1 MRRFIEKLEAQG
13 ELIRIKEFVDPV
25 LEITEFTDRISKM
38 PGGGK
43 AILFENT
50 GTAFPVLTNGMG
62 SDKRI
67 CEALHAESLNE
78 IGQRIDKLFHIF
90 SSPKNTIWQKLS
102 LLPQLKEVS
111 NWMPRKKRGRGACQ
125 QVVMQ
130 EPDLSK
136 LPILKCWPD
145 DGGRFVTLPLVNT
158 IDPDSGIRNIG
169 MYRMQVF
176 ENNKTGMHWHL
187 HKTGARHY
195 EAYKK
200 AGEVMPVTVVLGGD
214 PAITYAATAPL
225 PDNIDEYILAGF
237 LQNKPVELVK
247 CLTNELWV
255 PAEADIVIEG
265 YVDPKEEKLWEGPFG
280 DHTGFYSL
288 PDWYPAFHVTCI
300 THRRDAIYPATIV
313 GIPPQEDTYI
323 AKATE
328 RIFLSP
334 MRFALA
340 PEIEDI
346 CLPAEGVAHN
356 LAIVKINKT
365 YPGQAFK
372 VMNALWG
379 AGQMMF
385 NKTMIVTDSNV
396 DIFNPISVL
405 EACAENVFQSHHI
418 CFQEGPADILD
429 HAGKA
434 FGFSGKMCI
443 DATRKMPQEIIAMA
457 SNDVNPDKELESF
470 IDQMKNIE
478 NIEGLNYLNIKNGK
492 TLIFAGFK
500 KEKLGDIGTFVSKLK
515 HSAYLSS
522 LFCVILF
529 EKNTALDNLSY
540 LSWLTLSNIDA
551 TRDCHVVEHQSGITL
566 VIDATS
572 KSHEK
577 DNFNRQW
584 PAIIMS
590 SEKTIECIDKKWHTL
605 TKLPFV
611 QSPTLLSKKQ
621 SGIIDKY

>member
-1 MRRFIEKLEAQG
+1 MQRFVEKLEARG
-13 ELIRIKEFVDPV
+13 ELIRIKEFVDPI
-25 LEITEFTDRISKM
+25 LEIAEFTDRISKM

-50 GTAFPVLTNGMG
+50 GTAFPVLTNAMG

-67 CEALHAESLNE
+67 CEALHTKSLDE
-78 IGQRIDKLFHIF
+78 IGHRIDKLFHIF

-111 NWMPRKKRGRGACQ
+111 NWMPRKKRGRGVCQ
-125 QVVMQ
+125 QAVMQ

-136 LPILKCWPD
+136 LPILKCWPG

-176 ENNKTGMHWHL
+176 AKDKTGMHWHM

-200 AGEVMPVTVVLGGD
+200 AGEKMPVTVVLGGD
-214 PAITYAATAPL
+214 PAIIYAATAPL

-255 PAEADIVIEG
+255 PSEADIIIEG

-280 DHTGFYSL
+280 DHTGFYSE

-313 GIPPQEDTYI
+313 GVPPQEDAYI

-340 PEIEDI
+340 PEVEDI
-346 CLPAEGVAHN
+346 YLPAEGVAHN

-385 NKTMIVTDSNV
+385 NKTMIVTDGNV

-405 EACAENVFQSHHI
+405 EACAENVFQTHHI

-443 DATRKMPQEIIAMA
+443 DATRKMPQEIIAPFDNNVY
-457 SNDVNPDKELESF
+457 SEKEAEIF
-470 IDQMKNIE
+470 IDQINNIE
-478 NIEGLNYLNIKNGK
+478 NICSANSLKTKNGK
-492 TLIFAGFK
+492 TLVFAGFK
-500 KEKLGDIGTFVSKLK
+500 KETPGDVRTFISKLK
-515 HSAYLSS
+515 NSTYLPS
-522 LFCVILF
+522 LLGIILF
-529 EKNTALDNLSY
+529 DKNTVLGHFSY

-551 TRDCHVVEHQSGITL
+551 TRDCFVVEHQRGITL
-566 VIDATS
+566 IIDATS
-572 KSHEK
+572 KSLEK

-590 SEKTIECIDKKWHTL
+590 SDETIKNIDKKWSIL

-611 QSPTLLSKKQ
+611 HSPTLLSKKQ
-621 SGIIDKY
+621 SGIQE